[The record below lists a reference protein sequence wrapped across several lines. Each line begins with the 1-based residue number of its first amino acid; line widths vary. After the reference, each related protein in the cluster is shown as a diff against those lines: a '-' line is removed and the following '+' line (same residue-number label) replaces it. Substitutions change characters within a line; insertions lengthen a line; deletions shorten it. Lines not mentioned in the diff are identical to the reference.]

1 MKAELTRLP
10 GSVVVFWCAMRFHHL
25 AVLLLLPAAAFCAD
39 YQVVFKDSGKV
50 IHGDFVQ
57 EDAKAITLKVGNTEV
72 SFRKEALD
80 LKRMRELNS
89 AAGVPSAGSVRQPPL
104 PSREVGLATIG
115 KLERQIEE
123 REETLAGYRE
133 QPPSAARDRKIHEA
147 EEELRLMRNAREDL
161 RLEYGISEN
170 PELLRLRKVSDEA
183 FAEAEEAQREYDS
196 LPPGTSQAEVA
207 IKWERFQSAEKKWQE
222 GHAALLKALQE
233 EADRTRSS
241 ER

>member
-1 MKAELTRLP
+1 
-10 GSVVVFWCAMRFHHL
+10 MRFHHF
-25 AVLLLLPAAAFCAD
+25 AALLLLPAAAFCGD

-50 IHGDFVQ
+50 IHGGFVQ
-57 EDAKAITLKVGNTEV
+57 EDAKTITLIVGDTEV

-89 AAGVPSAGSVRQPPL
+89 AADVPSASSVGQPQL
-104 PSREVGLATIG
+104 PSRGVGLATIG
-115 KLERQIEE
+115 KLKRQIEE
-123 REETLAGYRE
+123 REETLARYE
-133 QPPSAARDRKIHEA
+133 AQPPSAARDRKIHEA

-161 RLEYGISEN
+161 RLEYGMSEN
-170 PELLRLRKVSDEA
+170 SELLRLRKISDEA

-196 LPPGTSQAEVA
+196 LPPNTSQAQAA

-222 GHAALLKALQE
+222 AHAALLKALQE
-233 EADRTRSS
+233 EADRTRSR